1 MGEAGLLP
9 VIGSQEAILELDDA
23 GSGSIELRSG
33 VAVEGVEV
41 DEDCAFAIIDSGAR
55 ILNI

>member
-1 MGEAGLLP
+1 VSEAGLLP

-23 GSGSIELRSG
+23 GSGTIELRSG
-33 VAVEGVEV
+33 VGVEGHDV
-41 DEDCAFAIIDSGAR
+41 DAFAIIDSGAR

>member
-1 MGEAGLLP
+1 MGDVGLLP

-23 GSGSIELRSG
+23 GSGSIEPRSG
-33 VAVEGVEV
+33 VAVEGLDV